1 MLKDQC
7 NNNTKKVIYGE
18 DEKNQEKIKNPH
30 NLLLS
35 SNDQIELKINQITK
49 SSKTFIK
56 NLLKDLLN
64 KNPENANII
73 CDYIIAEQTEFNIKD
88 STKIGK
94 IKTLVYL
101 SRYCDDKKSFY
112 EMTMQDILEH
122 LNTFRKTSDNPII
135 DVHDNKWIGTY
146 NFRQMIFNKFFR
158 WLYNPNEPDPRKRE
172 KPDCMKGVR
181 KLPRKEKTSYN
192 SGSIW
197 DQRENALFLKYSPLK
212 RDKCFHA
219 MAMDTSCR
227 PHELLGLK
235 IKDIEFKITEE
246 SKQYAIVRIKHG
258 KTGPRTVPLIDSLPY
273 LKEWIQQEHP
283 TGSNSESWLFVSL
296 GKNYGSKLTY
306 EGLVN
311 RYDYFKKKYF
321 PSFLAD
327 PTIPD
332 PDKSII
338 RNLLTKPFNPYVLR
352 HSSLTEKS
360 TLLTESVLRSHA
372 GWSADSSMP
381 KVYIHLSDES
391 SKILLEQKGVL
402 TKKDK
407 ETSTINRSKVCV
419 NCQEPNRPDAQW
431 CISCKMVLSYTS
443 YKETIDKQKQKDN
456 DIEELKRSV
465 AFLADK
471 FNAFLLSQPGNRL
484 VYFDDDKDVNGKN
497 NNNPDPR
504 NLKGIEL
511 KPEINNIAVGKVAT
525 PSTTTYTNNSRSN
538 NKKS

>member
-1 MLKDQC
+1 
-7 NNNTKKVIYGE
+7 
-18 DEKNQEKIKNPH
+18 
-30 NLLLS
+30 
-35 SNDQIELKINQITK
+35 
-49 SSKTFIK
+49 
-56 NLLKDLLN
+56 
-64 KNPENANII
+64 
-73 CDYIIAEQTEFNIKD
+73 
-88 STKIGK
+88 
-94 IKTLVYL
+94 LVYL
-101 SRYCDDKKSFY
+101 SNSCNNHDEKKSFKDI
-112 EMTMQDILEH
+112 TKQDIIDH
-122 LNTFRKTSDNPII
+122 LDTFRKSILEDPENR
-135 DVHDNKWIGTY
+135 WIGTY
-146 NFRQMIFNKFFR
+146 NFRQMVFNKFFR
-158 WLYNPNEPDPRKRE
+158 WLYNPDESDTTKRE

-181 KLPRKEKTSYN
+181 KLPRKQKTSYN
-192 SGSIW
+192 SGNIW
-197 DQRENALFLKYSPLK
+197 DQRENVIFLKYCTLT
-212 RDKCFHA
+212 RDRCFHA

-235 IKDIEFKITEE
+235 IKDIEFSFSDDGKH
-246 SKQYAIVRIKHG
+246 YALVRIKHG

-283 TGSNSESWLFVSL
+283 TSSNSDSWLFVST
-296 GKNYGSKLTY
+296 GNNHGSQLTY

-321 PSFLAD
+321 PSLLSD

-391 SKILLEQKGVL
+391 SKILLEKRGIL

-407 ETSTINRSKVCV
+407 EISTITKTKICV

-443 YKETIDKQKQKDN
+443 YKETIERQNEKDQTIQLLMDKVEKLSKK
-456 DIEELKRSV
+456 EHEL
-465 AFLADK
+465 
-471 FNAFLLSQPGNRL
+471 
-484 VYFDDDKDVNGKN
+484 
-497 NNNPDPR
+497 
-504 NLKGIEL
+504 IEL
-511 KPEINNIAVGKVAT
+511 QKEGRISSREQTQRLMELEKRFEALMDLKEKERKSNRDFEHETDPAVKDQKFDQML
-525 PSTTTYTNNSRSN
+525 TTTRDRIKHQGNLEKTLKEQ
-538 NKKS
+538 NK